1 MLSKLSLNK
10 CLFVF
15 NQKYAEG
22 EQLFT
27 ANILFGAGRRPQG
40 HPGEGADT
48 AGGPDGLQT
57 NIFLSTIFNE
67 RIT

>member
-10 CLFVF
+10 WLFVF

-27 ANILFGAGRRPQG
+27 ANILLGAGRRPQG
-40 HPGEGADT
+40 HPGEVADT
-48 AGGPDGLQT
+48 VGGTGWIT
-57 NIFLSTIFNE
+57 N
-67 RIT
+67 

>member
-1 MLSKLSLNK
+1 M
-10 CLFVF
+10 FVF

-22 EQLFT
+22 ERLFT
-27 ANILFGAGRRPQG
+27 ANILFRAGRRPQG
-40 HPGEGADT
+40 HPGEGEDT

>member
-22 EQLFT
+22 ERLFT

-48 AGGPDGLQT
+48 AGGTGWIT
-57 NIFLSTIFNE
+57 N
-67 RIT
+67 